1 MLRFIPQCFF
11 FMFIPLVRF
20 VINKSLNFYLR
31 LKFYTTFS
39 DRKRW
44 IFEILTVITFC
55 LFWWA
60 TPRIPKRIF
69 NGPRKKK
76 KQDKKIVNPVYF
88 VHMGILIGI
97 LWILTH
103 YTLLNI
109 LPYFH
114 SSFFFIILAF
124 FCIRRTEQKN
134 QKEKKSN
141 FCGLKLRIF
150 VFWGVFNDTASFWS
164 TLQIFFS
171 SPLIVNAHFSWTVNF
186 GQIFVVVVKT
196 V

>member
-150 VFWGVFNDTASFWS
+150 VFMRRFQWHRLLLIDTSNLF
-164 TLQIFFS
+164 
-171 SPLIVNAHFSWTVNF
+171 
-186 GQIFVVVVKT
+186 
-196 V
+196 